1 MTHTEFR
8 TESIDLRKTSKNQIE
23 FSKLLSLITQ
33 PAHIE
38 FLNNRF
44 NPDGEEFS
52 INIGKIDIA
61 FKAVK
66 KWTTKY
72 TYQNCEMSG
81 NEVENYFLVTPEE
94 KLDANLQDMIFI
106 IPEIKM
112 DNEVVYQNVKCRSI
126 YSSKD
131 QYYDELKLST
141 HVNFL
146 KKGGFNDQL
155 KKINAIWNGH
165 EVFSKPKKYK
175 LLQNKDNKWFLRS
188 INSTNFQEY
197 GTGFTF
203 VYTILLL
210 DEISRNNPESNFI
223 IELLD
228 ISESKI
234 SMTISQGQ
242 SIDLE
247 DIGFIKSSIVMTNND
262 LGKGSFKLTKN
273 ITLIPDIPEG
283 HTLSLTPPNKNNVN
297 QVAVSVDHSTRL
309 ETLDIKF
316 SSVSAGFW
324 SIEEFVDDYYEILKN
339 KKPEGVRSAIE
350 QKIENSTLLNK
361 FSTIKDL
368 FKPSAAGVVDNM
380 AKLINLCGRAE
391 ALDID
396 YDLKS
401 KLREIISEVLFTR
414 KNY

>member
-8 TESIDLRKTSKNQIE
+8 TESIDLRKPSENNVE
-23 FSKLLSLITQ
+23 FSKLLSLITE
-33 PAHIE
+33 PAHTE
-38 FLNNRF
+38 FLNSRF

-72 TYQNCEMSG
+72 TYQNCALSG
-81 NEVENYFLVTPEE
+81 NEVDNYFLIMEDE
-94 KLDANLQDMIFI
+94 DLDAALDDMIFI
-106 IPEIKM
+106 IPEIEI
-112 DNEVVYQNVKCRSI
+112 DNGDVYQNVKCRSI

-131 QYYDELKLST
+131 QFYDELKLST

-146 KKGGFNDQL
+146 KKGRFNDQL
-155 KKINAIWNGH
+155 KKVNAMWDGH

-175 LLQNKDNKWFLRS
+175 LLQNKDNRWFLRS
-188 INSTNFQEY
+188 INSTGFQEY
-197 GTGFTF
+197 GTAFTF
-203 VYTILLL
+203 VYSILLL
-210 DEISRNNPESNFI
+210 DQISRGDTGSNFN

-234 SMTISQGQ
+234 SMTISQG
-242 SIDLE
+242 DAKELE
-247 DIGFIKSSIVMTNND
+247 EIGYIKSSIVLTNND

-273 ITLIPDIPEG
+273 ITLIPNILEG

-297 QVAVSVDHSTRL
+297 QIAVSVDHSTL
-309 ETLDIKF
+309 LTTLDIKF
-316 SSVSAGFW
+316 SNLSADFW
-324 SIEEFVDDYYEILKN
+324 SVEEFVDDYYEILKN
-339 KKPEGVRSAIE
+339 KKAEGVRSAIE
-350 QKIENSTLLNK
+350 QKIESSTILNK
-361 FSTIKDL
+361 FKEIKDL
-368 FKPSAAGVVDNM
+368 FKPSQAGVVDNL
-380 AKLINLCGRAE
+380 AKLINLCGRAD

-401 KLREIISEVLFTR
+401 KLREIISEVLLTKR
-414 KNY
+414 NY